1 MCCQVQQL
9 AAIVTDI
16 ALLIEQALYWSLK
29 LATSLMEVLVKAT
42 NVAILLLSFTAAVD
56 TKHHSRV

>member
-1 MCCQVQQL
+1 MQQL

-29 LATSLMEVLVKAT
+29 LATGLMEVLVKAT

-56 TKHHSRV
+56 T

>member
-1 MCCQVQQL
+1 VQQL

>member
-16 ALLIEQALYWSLK
+16 ALLIEQAWYWWLRS
-29 LATSLMEVLVKAT
+29 ATSPMEVLVKAT
-42 NVAILLLSFTAAVD
+42 NVAILL
-56 TKHHSRV
+56 

>member
-1 MCCQVQQL
+1 VQQL

-56 TKHHSRV
+56 T